1 MSNDAD
7 QDVGV
12 GGIEGVRRI
21 LAAPEDIDLPDGM
34 AAPHPDDADHPDA
47 DPYQGMEPDFGAGA
61 AAGPSDADVFR
72 ETSKLPIN
80 DLGNG
85 QRFVRHFGPDVICVP
100 RVGWHVWDGSVWQVD
115 PDMIATRRKAQRLS
129 ELVLAEVP
137 YLTQSDEKMQ
147 QIAEERELQLE
158 RETLELQRDDEGK
171 LSDVAQSRIKR
182 IGVEIEAIGSLKLSL
197 SKIRTAH
204 RTFARST
211 GNTAKIKAA
220 LTEAEV
226 PLAVRVEGL
235 DTNPLDVNTTSGV
248 MRFTVTPRRGTYPK
262 VDMALIPHD
271 RALRMTKIMTTGY
284 DPSAHAVIFQKFLDR
299 IMPDH
304 DMQRFLQRWFGY
316 SMLGLTNEQALAFFY
331 GMGANGKSALT
342 DLMAKLMGSYAATAK
357 IESLTGQNRRSGG
370 DATPDLISIV
380 AARMVR
386 ASEPEKGVQWQEG
399 LIKQLTG
406 GEPILVRA
414 LNENFFEATPIFKL
428 TIGGNHAPDIRGMDD
443 GIWRRLMI
451 VPFDVQI
458 PKEERDPMIVQ
469 RMLEEGPGILNWLV
483 EGAKSYLE
491 GGLAPPAQVSQATDT
506 LRQDADPYGKF
517 LDEACV
523 VSGDVADSISSREL
537 MLCFMFWQM
546 QRGETPFK
554 ERTISTN
561 MKDHSRR
568 WRSPKTGKQFVA
580 RETGRFNGYDGLR
593 LTDIFARDWGL
604 APKDAAGRA
613 LTLGQAADPN
623 RYGEDF

>member
-1 MSNDAD
+1 MSDDAD

-61 AAGPSDADVFR
+61 DAGPSDADVLR
-72 ETSKLPIN
+72 EASKLSIN
-80 DLGNG
+80 DLGNAL
-85 QRFVRHFGPDVICVP
+85 RFVLHFGPDVIYVP
-100 RVGWHVWDGSVWQVD
+100 RVGWFVWTGAVWQID
-115 PDMIATRRKAQRLS
+115 PDMTAVRRKAQRLP

-137 YLTQSDEKMQ
+137 YLTLSNEMML
-147 QIAEERELQLE
+147 QIAQERDLQLE
-158 RETLELQRDDEGK
+158 REALELQRDDEGK

-211 GNTAKIKAA
+211 GNTSKIKAA

-226 PLAVRVEGL
+226 PLAVRVEDL
-235 DTNPLDVNTTSGV
+235 DTSPMDVNTTSGV
-248 MRFTVTPRRGTYPK
+248 IRFTVTPRKGTYPQ
-262 VDMALIPHD
+262 VDMVLIPHD
-271 RALRMTKIMTTGY
+271 RALRMTKIMTAGY
-284 DPSAHAVIFQKFLDR
+284 DASATAPLFQRFMDR

-342 DLMAKLMGSYAATAK
+342 DLMAKLMGSYAASAK

-370 DATPDLISIV
+370 DATPDLINII

-386 ASEPEKGVQWQEG
+386 TSEPEKGVQWQEG

-414 LNENFFEATPIFKL
+414 LNKDFFEATPIFKL

-458 PKEERDPMIVQ
+458 PKEERDPMIVH